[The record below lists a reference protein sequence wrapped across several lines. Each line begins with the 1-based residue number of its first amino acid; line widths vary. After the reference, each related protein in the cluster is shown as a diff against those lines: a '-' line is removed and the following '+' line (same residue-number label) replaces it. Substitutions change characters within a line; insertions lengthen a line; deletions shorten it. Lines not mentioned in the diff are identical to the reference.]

1 MLDRALRS
9 EMPHDSALHW
19 DAQAKI
25 TGPWRDGNLL
35 VFSCTSPLENVES
48 WWLFYELASGL
59 DSEIRSVYDYL
70 RNRTAS
76 AGRFSLQGV
85 KGVESPTSFNNYVR
99 LAQNIT
105 PIDIRVQPDS
115 MERVVQLL
123 GGQQLYGA
131 DRLAPVR
138 ELIQNARDAIELRN
152 AMESADGYP
161 PTAGQITVSL
171 EGVGSSRVL
180 VVRDNGVGMSKK
192 VILKHLIG
200 VASDFWN
207 SVEFYQSFRRALETG
222 FRPIGK
228 FGIGFLSVFML
239 GEEVHVE
246 TESIGSSW
254 RFDLK
259 LHGVGRRGE
268 LKERTATGQIGT
280 EVRIVLKKGASDM
293 MQDLA
298 AVVRARAPMLRVPIS
313 VSTSIDAN
321 HKNESIAPRWWMR
334 STQDEILQFLS
345 SWHDQALYGG
355 SAQARDIDR
364 GQGLHGMWSRGGYRE
379 SDHFSGQWSV
389 KGWPG
394 TKPDHID
401 ERGRLLSSGGNPSA
415 GVVRCS
421 QGIAIDLVHVSDVSG
436 LVELGEVE
444 LTVTREST
452 ANTRAALAERIAADI
467 QPEVLAATNA
477 LGDYGML
484 PGRVR
489 FIRGLAQTYGPEVLE
504 KTTLQWIPLTIPP
517 GDLVHQ
523 SREQVARHLAGQDQ
537 LLVAVGASPE
547 ASTATQDTS
556 FRYQSS
562 ARWSYLR
569 QVSRKPRPTISGEIS
584 LTTMDTTGY
593 CKESWI
599 TSSKRAASMR
609 RSWFCCPF
617 FSNV

>member
-1 MLDRALRS
+1 MASSAQVSEQVQQTPLWRRFSDRPDYVGELMSIRAVAAILGEKISEALPEYTDHSLRHMDALWQVASQVLTADEVSRFTVGEAFLLGAAFYLHDLGMSIPITAQGKDQVRATEAYKAEFARLTGRAIDQERADVLAIRAATRDLHARIGADYITAPLPGLNVFLIEHFEFRERWAYDISQIAESHHWSLEQIEKRMGKPQSVPGPDGDSLDLGYVASILRIVDYAHINRERASMLDRALRS

-246 TESIGSSW
+246 TESIGSSG

-334 STQDEILQFLS
+334 ST
-345 SWHDQALYGG
+345 
-355 SAQARDIDR
+355 
-364 GQGLHGMWSRGGYRE
+364 
-379 SDHFSGQWSV
+379 
-389 KGWPG
+389 PG
-394 TKPDHID
+394 
-401 ERGRLLSSGGNPSA
+401 
-415 GVVRCS
+415 
-421 QGIAIDLVHVSDVSG
+421 
-436 LVELGEVE
+436 
-444 LTVTREST
+444 
-452 ANTRAALAERIAADI
+452 
-467 QPEVLAATNA
+467 
-477 LGDYGML
+477 
-484 PGRVR
+484 
-489 FIRGLAQTYGPEVLE
+489 
-504 KTTLQWIPLTIPP
+504 
-517 GDLVHQ
+517 
-523 SREQVARHLAGQDQ
+523 
-537 LLVAVGASPE
+537 
-547 ASTATQDTS
+547 
-556 FRYQSS
+556 
-562 ARWSYLR
+562 
-569 QVSRKPRPTISGEIS
+569 
-584 LTTMDTTGY
+584 
-593 CKESWI
+593 
-599 TSSKRAASMR
+599 
-609 RSWFCCPF
+609 
-617 FSNV
+617 